1 MKILSIGNFGHG
13 WDGSICDEEHIAA
26 ALERAGHTVTRVQRD
41 NKEDYRQVD
50 ETHDFA
56 LLAQWDGYPEAL
68 IIALQLTHIP
78 VVYWAFD
85 YQDPNQEW
93 HKKLVKECNLYL
105 SKRLDDPINFPDA
118 NWRWLAQDFAPDF
131 LEPYGTKEGIPW
143 RELQH
148 DIDVLFTG
156 SWVPWESGQERVEL
170 LKKIDSRHHLV
181 IHSVTPDQWKE
192 AGFKNVF
199 GPVMDRDLPWLISRA
214 KINFSMDHV
223 LSPGYWSDRNAQIMA
238 CGGFVLF
245 RYVPKSEFT
254 FRDNI
259 GYFKTDKECLDEIQ
273 HYLDNQHYAREM
285 AEKGTKFAHE
295 HLMVDNRVQDL
306 LMIVKEA
313 L

>member
-13 WDGSICDEEHIAA
+13 WDGSICDEKHIAG
-26 ALERAGHTVTRVQRD
+26 ALAHAGYSVIQHQREDRVIPQG
-41 NKEDYRQVD
+41 
-50 ETHDFA
+50 DFEFV
-56 LLAQWDGYPEAL
+56 LVAQWDGYPEDFTDF
-68 IIALQLTHIP
+68 IREVNPGVKI
-78 VVYWAFD
+78 VYWAFD

-93 HKKLVKECNLYL
+93 HKRLVEGCDLYL

-156 SWVPWESGQERVEL
+156 SWVPWESGKERVEL
-170 LKKIDSRHHLV
+170 LKKIDSKFHLV
-181 IHSVTPDQWKE
+181 IHSVTPDQWKAE
-192 AGFKNVF
+192 GFKNVF

-245 RYVPKSEFT
+245 RYVPKSGLT

-295 HLMVDNRVQDL
+295 HLMVDNRVKDL
-306 LMIVKEA
+306 LMIVKET